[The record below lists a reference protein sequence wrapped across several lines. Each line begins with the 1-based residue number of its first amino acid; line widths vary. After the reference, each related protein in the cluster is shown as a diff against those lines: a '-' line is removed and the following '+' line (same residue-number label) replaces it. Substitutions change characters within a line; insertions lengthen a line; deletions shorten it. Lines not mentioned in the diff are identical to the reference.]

1 MGEAGA
7 QAGTRTGR
15 VGEQPG
21 AFATVF
27 ETEALG
33 GVSLEAGGFGLKS

>member
-7 QAGTRTGR
+7 QAGTRRGQ

-27 ETEALG
+27 EAETLG